1 MKLFQVKIVL
11 CSGDL
16 PMLQKFLAPF
26 SIPRRRKP
34 TASSQIFQGAE
45 QLENLSLLSAT
56 AAGIVFTA
64 PEAATLNTKIPTAAK
79 PPADFSGPNPLDGSL
94 GPGNADIT
102 QNGADVSVVLSFTQH
117 PEYNGLTLTGTVKG
131 RKLVANFEGNH
142 NGIGRALFQAKMAKD
157 GNSFKWKL
165 FDSPA

>member
-1 MKLFQVKIVL
+1 MLRKL
-11 CSGDL
+11 
-16 PMLQKFLAPF
+16 LAPF
-26 SIPRRRKP
+26 STPRRRKL
-34 TASSQIFQGAE
+34 TASSLISHGAE

-56 AAGIVFTA
+56 ASGIVYTVPQA
-64 PEAATLNTKIPTAAK
+64 STLSGKVTTAAK
-79 PPADFSGPNPLDGSL
+79 PPADFSGPNPLNGSL

-102 QNGADVSVVLSFTQH
+102 QNGSDVTVVLSFTQH
-117 PEYNGLTLTGTVKG
+117 PEYNGLTLIGTVKG

-142 NGIGRALFQAKMAKD
+142 NGIGRALFKAKMAKD